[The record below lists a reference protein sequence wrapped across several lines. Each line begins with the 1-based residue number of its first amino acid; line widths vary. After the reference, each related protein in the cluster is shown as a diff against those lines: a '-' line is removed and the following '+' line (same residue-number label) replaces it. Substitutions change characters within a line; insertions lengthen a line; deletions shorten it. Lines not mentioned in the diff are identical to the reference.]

1 MLVQHYI
8 LTRSPYFAEV
18 CAWLESRSI
27 SVDIHL
33 NRTRFTLDSD
43 TSLYTEF
50 LLRWA
55 GIAPI
60 VDPRSDPA
68 TGLVEDILESTARS
82 MALAIDQMVLD
93 SVRKSVSEPL
103 ELLILDKYQYDN
115 IQSTT
120 STDRRRL
127 GRSA

>member
-1 MLVQHYI
+1 MLVEHYI
-8 LTRSPYFAEV
+8 LSRSPYFVEV
-18 CAWLESRSI
+18 CTWCQSRG
-27 SVDIHL
+27 VDLVVHL
-33 NRTRFTLDSD
+33 NRCRFTLDTAS
-43 TSLYTEF
+43 SLYTEF

-103 ELLILDKYQYDN
+103 ELLILDKYHYDN